1 MLGLHKVKGISMLP
15 SFKDD
20 DHVLSIKTKKLKVND
35 VIILKTK
42 EHGEVLKRV
51 SGIFSKGIRVK
62 SDNKQYPSELTNDIH
77 SFDRILGRVI
87 LRIWIWD

>member
-15 SFKDD
+15 SFRDD

-42 EHGEVLKRV
+42 EHGEVLKRI
-51 SGIFSKGIRVK
+51 SGIFSTGIKVK
-62 SDNKQYPSELTNDIH
+62 SDNKHYPSELTNDIY

-87 LRIWIWD
+87 LRI